1 MKRTIFYILVATF
14 GMTLQGL
21 AQKDVEIPQSAKIV
35 RVVNNVNFRKGPTT
49 DSPKLLEKCRA
60 EKNND
65 GMIVSMYYEGFTWD
79 EKDVNYTYMTAHP
92 DYLMIIDDTSEWFHG
107 YALDSYHKLP
117 KVYVSKKAV
126 KTKPVQKIDVPYLK
140 KCEVKFSIRNYGKYN
155 GYYIISGGP
164 TSLPSTDDYM
174 FIGTCIDGILYG
186 KLFAPEIDKDMK
198 GWGFAKLPPDYDI
211 NDDLSDPMIDHLFE
225 IAQPGTVILTA
236 GKVVTYYPKGSE
248 EWDGFERFYYSR
260 DNLMR

>member
-155 GYYIISGGP
+155 GYYIISA
-164 TSLPSTDDYM
+164 SQRV
-174 FIGTCIDGILYG
+174 C
-186 KLFAPEIDKDMK
+186 
-198 GWGFAKLPPDYDI
+198 PPVSSVSRLQR
-211 NDDLSDPMIDHLFE
+211 LS
-225 IAQPGTVILTA
+225 A
-236 GKVVTYYPKGSE
+236 
-248 EWDGFERFYYSR
+248 
-260 DNLMR
+260 